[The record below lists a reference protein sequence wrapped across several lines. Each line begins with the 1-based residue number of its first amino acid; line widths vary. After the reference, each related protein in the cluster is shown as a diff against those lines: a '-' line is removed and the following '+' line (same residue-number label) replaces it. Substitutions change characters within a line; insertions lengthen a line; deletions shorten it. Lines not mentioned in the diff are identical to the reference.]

1 MALGQHLGA
10 LKKETTYSWLRS
22 FPAHKRCLKV
32 QKEMSRSLDR
42 LWVGSPKWM
51 PCILKSP
58 SRSISGFLDFSQ
70 WYHRCQNFLPRVG
83 LATDC
88 SWPPLLDFCP
98 LALILT
104 CTPII
109 IPVLI
114 GCSLWLQFWQHL
126 VLLWWVL
133 NQDTI
138 CMKAQKGESGR
149 QKASRGWSSVGG
161 RPGAQPLRRNGAAPW
176 DQEALWGENPTTA
189 EENGTVPGSITT
201 SDMKKS
207 LLQRRQSWVFA
218 MPKPAASRLLPVP
231 AQPEPSQGV
240 PARPRWWATRPASPR
255 RPAVPARSRW
265 QTTRPSAWVQRPLAW
280 GVHAPPPMAV
290 LGPQALLRRGPPWQP
305 QGLSWHDVLSLLKQI
320 SGFTLKNKIF
330 FLIEV
335 R

>member
-240 PARPRWWATRPASPR
+240 PPG
-255 RPAVPARSRW
+255 
-265 QTTRPSAWVQRPLAW
+265 QD
-280 GVHAPPPMAV
+280 G
-290 LGPQALLRRGPPWQP
+290 GRRGPRHPGGPRFPPGQDGRRWGPRPGCRGPWPGCTAPQP
-305 QGLSWHDVLSLLKQI
+305 AACTSTHGCAGPPGAPPERASLAAT
-320 SGFTLKNKIF
+320 GTLLTRCVVTLETDLWFYLEK
-330 FLIEV
+330 
-335 R
+335 